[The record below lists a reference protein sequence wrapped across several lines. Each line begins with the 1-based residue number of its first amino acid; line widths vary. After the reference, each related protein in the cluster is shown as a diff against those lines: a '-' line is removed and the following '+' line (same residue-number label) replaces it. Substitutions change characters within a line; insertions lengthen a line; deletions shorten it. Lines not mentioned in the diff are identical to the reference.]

1 MTVGPS
7 FVAELTRENHL
18 LKKSVTAAEMCA
30 KVGDGEGDTRCIM
43 RVSQL
48 FSSLS
53 LPPPDWL
60 TEPTIACPPGMN
72 VNVID
77 RDLLHA
83 LAAVAIERVERH

>member
-1 MTVGPS
+1 MTVEPS

-18 LKKSVTAAEMCA
+18 LKKSVTEMCA

-53 LPPPDWL
+53 LPPSDWL

-72 VNVID
+72 VNVSD